1 MTTARNLAAFGTT
14 AANYTGRNKII
25 NGGFDV
31 WQRGTS
37 FTISANGYSADR
49 WRWDLATAIPTGTIS
64 QQAFTVGNPI
74 SGYEPTY
81 FQRTS
86 VTANNGCTT
95 LVQQQR
101 IEDVRTFAGQN
112 IVLSFWA
119 KADAAVSM
127 NVDLSQNFGSGGSA
141 TNTFLTTSVSLTT
154 SWKRFTV
161 SASVTSISG
170 KTIGSSSFFQVQFS
184 MPTSAGVVRN
194 GTYDLWG
201 VQVEAGV
208 AATPFEFK
216 SYGQEFAE
224 CQRYY
229 TKSVGDIWL
238 GCTSGGLSN
247 TYSYTCQFP
256 VRMRAT
262 PVLTTYVGGTP
273 NLVTWYP
280 GGSSSASDSPDKLD
294 AEAFI
299 VRKNGVSTYTLA
311 IFSYTAS
318 AEL

>member
-14 AANYTGRNKII
+14 AANYTGRNRII
-25 NGGFDV
+25 NGAFSV

-37 FTISANGYSADR
+37 LPTSGGGIGADMWRQYSDTGGVGTQSKDTTIIGPTGGNPLATQSYKITANASSGGNWTLFQIIESLNCADLAGKTVTFSVYLASSVSRTIKLAVSHSTSTDAPWNGSWTTTFSANPTVTSSLTRYT
-49 WRWDLATAIPTGTIS
+49 LTGTIPS
-64 QQAFTVGNPI
+64 TAKTLQVGI
-74 SGYEPTY
+74 ATG
-81 FQRTS
+81 
-86 VTANNGCTT
+86 VGGLMANGST
-95 LVQQQR
+95 
-101 IEDVRTFAGQN
+101 I
-112 IVLSFWA
+112 
-119 KADAAVSM
+119 
-127 NVDLSQNFGSGGSA
+127 NVACAQLEEGG
-141 TNTFLTTSVSLTT
+141 V
-154 SWKRFTV
+154 
-161 SASVTSISG
+161 
-170 KTIGSSSFFQVQFS
+170 
-184 MPTSAGVVRN
+184 
-194 GTYDLWG
+194 
-201 VQVEAGV
+201 
-208 AATPFEFK
+208 ATPFEFK